1 MTTDS
6 LFDQAAEQWSL
17 EQLYR
22 DLAAA
27 KAEMMPHKR
36 PELTEV
42 EQVRLR
48 GLLLGNSPAAI
59 AEQQYTAVRTVEVA
73 LSQGL
78 YRYVEVLTGRDRN
91 SLDSWRNVVDWLES
105 AGYRSSQV
113 AINWALMPDV
123 PVLYGREIELDQLK
137 GWMLGQTPCRLIAIN
152 GPAGIGKTSLAIRLA
167 KNMQPH
173 FDGVIWQSLR
183 HKPPLEK
190 ILGQWLEQL
199 PKDANNGAN
208 AWQSESP
215 DWDDQLRAVM
225 QYLRDQ
231 RCLVILD
238 NFESI
243 LSSGSLVGE
252 YETEYEPYGEMLRRI
267 GEQQHQS
274 CVVVTSRESN
284 RDTTGSSMLRPI
296 RHLSLSGL
304 KPEAA
309 GNILKEEALSTPT
322 VWKLLVQQYRGNPLM
337 LRIVAMTIREIFD
350 GDVGKF
356 LKKGFTTFGDI
367 KYLIDKQYDRL
378 SEDER
383 DILGQLAQQAEPIPM
398 EDLNHAHLDAI
409 RSLLRRSLIEKSAA
423 GFTLRPVVMEY
434 VRHHVA

>member
-6 LFDQAAEQWSL
+6 LFDHAAEQWNL
-17 EQLYR
+17 DQLYR
-22 DLAAA
+22 DLATA
-27 KAEMMPHKR
+27 KAEVMPHKR
-36 PELTEV
+36 PDLTEV

-48 GLLLGNSPAAI
+48 GLLLGNSPAEI
-59 AEQQYTAVRTVEVA
+59 AEEQYTAVRTVEVA

-91 SLDSWRNVVDWLES
+91 SLESWRNVVDWLEL

-113 AINWALMPDV
+113 AINWAQMPDV

-137 GWMLGQTPCRLIAIN
+137 GWILGQTPCRLIAIN
-152 GPAGIGKTSLAIRLA
+152 GPAGIGKTSLAIRCA
-167 KNMQPH
+167 KEVQSH

-183 HKPPLEK
+183 HQPPVEK
-190 ILGQWLEQL
+190 ILGQWLDQL
-199 PKDANNGAN
+199 PRNSTPQ
-208 AWQSESP
+208 AWQAPTP
-215 DWDDQLRAVM
+215 DWDDLLSAVM
-225 QYLRDQ
+225 QYLRDH
-231 RCLVILD
+231 RCLVVLD

-243 LSSGSLVGE
+243 LTRGSLVGE
-252 YETEYEPYGEMLRRI
+252 YEAGYAAYGEMLRRI
-267 GEQQHQS
+267 GEQHHQS
-274 CVVVTSRESN
+274 CVLVTSREGN
-284 RDTTGSSMLRPI
+284 RDTTGSSLVRPI
-296 RHLSLSGL
+296 RQLSLTGL
-304 KPEAA
+304 NTEAA
-309 GNILKEEALSTPT
+309 GQILKEEALSTPS

-337 LRIVAMTIREIFD
+337 LRIVAMTIQEIFD

-378 SEDER
+378 SDDER
-383 DILGQLAQQAEPIPM
+383 DILGQLAQQAEPMPM
-398 EDLNHAHLDAI
+398 ESLNHAHLDAI

>member
-1 MTTDS
+1 MTTDV
-6 LFDQAAEQWSL
+6 LFDHAAEQWNL

-22 DLAAA
+22 DLSTA
-27 KAEMMPHKR
+27 KAEVMPHKR
-36 PELTEV
+36 PDLTEV

-48 GLLLGNSPAAI
+48 GLLLGNSPAEI

-91 SLDSWRNVVDWLES
+91 SLESWRNVADWLDL

-113 AINWALMPDV
+113 AINWAQMPDV
-123 PVLYGREIELDQLK
+123 PVLYGREVELDQLK
-137 GWMLGQTPCRLIAIN
+137 GWGLGPTACRLIAIN
-152 GPAGIGKTSLAIRLA
+152 GPAGIGKTSLAIRFA
-167 KNMQPH
+167 KEVQSQ

-190 ILGQWLEQL
+190 VLWQWLEQL
-199 PKDANNGAN
+199 PSVSAPQT
-208 AWQSESP
+208 WQTQVP
-215 DWDDQLRAVM
+215 DWDDLLSAVM
-225 QYLRDQ
+225 QYLREH
-231 RCLVILD
+231 RCLVVLD

-252 YETEYEPYGEMLRRI
+252 YEAGYAGYGEMLRRI
-267 GEQQHQS
+267 GEQHHQS
-274 CVVVTSRESN
+274 CVLVTSREGN
-284 RDTTGSSMLRPI
+284 RDTTGSSRIRPI
-296 RHLSLSGL
+296 RHLSLGGL
-304 KPEAA
+304 NTEAA
-309 GNILKEEALSTPT
+309 GQILKEEALSTPS

-337 LRIVAMTIREIFD
+337 LRIVAMTIQEIFN

-378 SEDER
+378 SDDER

-398 EDLNHAHLDAI
+398 ESLNHAHLDAI

>member
-1 MTTDS
+1 MTTDA
-6 LFDQAAEQWSL
+6 LFTQAAEQWNL
-17 EQLYR
+17 DQLYS
-22 DLAAA
+22 DLGTA
-27 KAEMMPHKR
+27 KADITHKQ
-36 PELTEV
+36 PKLTES
-42 EQVRLR
+42 EQIRLR
-48 GLLLGNSPAAI
+48 GLLLGNSPAEI
-59 AEQQYTAVRTVEVA
+59 AEQQYTAIRTVEVA

-78 YRYVEVLTGRDRN
+78 YRYVEALTGRDRN
-91 SLDSWRNVVDWLES
+91 SLDSWRNVVDWLDA
-105 AGYRSSQV
+105 AGYRSSKV
-113 AINWALMPDV
+113 AINWSQMPDV
-123 PVLYGREIELDQLK
+123 PVLYGRDVELDQLK
-137 GWMLGQTPCRLIAIN
+137 GWMLGQSPCRLIAIN
-152 GPAGIGKTSLAIRLA
+152 GPAGIGKTSLAIQLA
-167 KNMQPH
+167 KGMQTH

-190 ILGQWLEQL
+190 ILGQWLEDL
-199 PKDANNGAN
+199 PEDIGGTGEGDR
-208 AWQSESP
+208 SIS

-225 QYLRDQ
+225 QYLRDH

-252 YETEYEPYGEMLRRI
+252 YEPGYDAYGEMLRRI

-274 CVVVTSRESN
+274 CVVVTSREGN
-284 RDTTGSSMLRPI
+284 RDTSGSSMMRPI

-304 KPEAA
+304 NTEAA
-309 GNILKEEALSTPT
+309 GNILKDEALSTPSI
-322 VWKLLVQQYRGNPLM
+322 WKLLVQQYRGNPLM

-378 SEDER
+378 SDDER

-398 EDLNHAHLDAI
+398 DDLDHAHLDAI